1 MAVITIS
8 RQYGSGGDDIA
19 ERICEILAYRYFD
32 KSLMADVA
40 FEVGL
45 SATEI
50 VDFSEDQHRVR
61 GFLERLFSRQRV
73 VAEARKW
80 REDTAGARIQEVI
93 GLDEVQSIALVRSII
108 RAAYKQ
114 GNVVIVGRGGQALL
128 REEPGVLHVRIEAPL
143 LARARHVQDREQMSL
158 EAAQKKI
165 AEREAAAADY
175 LKRFYGIDWLDPLL
189 YHLVINTGKW
199 DTEAAAQ
206 IIVNALDYLPSAE
219 SSR

>member
-189 YHLVINTGKW
+189 YHLVINTGL
-199 DTEAAAQ
+199 TSVQVAVSLVVHAAQ
-206 IIVNALDYLPSAE
+206 AMGSGA
-219 SSR
+219 